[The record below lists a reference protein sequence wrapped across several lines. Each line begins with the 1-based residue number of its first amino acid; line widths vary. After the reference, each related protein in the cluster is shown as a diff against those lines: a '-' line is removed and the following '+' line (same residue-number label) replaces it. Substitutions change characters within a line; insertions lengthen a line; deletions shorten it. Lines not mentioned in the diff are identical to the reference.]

1 MSEFIKKYC
10 IQRCKKKG
18 HQRRKRAFKVYTK
31 GTFCVAELHLRTE
44 TYCKRCKKVFK
55 KSDKYITSY
64 TGVTWPRSMMEE
76 FDEKGWI
83 RA

>member
-1 MSEFIKKYC
+1 MINFLRKHI
-10 IQRCKKKG
+10 IQQCKKKG
-18 HQRRKRAFKVYTK
+18 HRRQKRAFKVYK
-31 GTFCVAELHLRTE
+31 KSTFFVAVLHLRTE
-44 TYCKRCKKVFK
+44 TYCKRCGKVFK
-55 KSDKYITSY
+55 KSDKYITGY